1 MNTFFTANRFT
12 FDTTV
17 PTIMGILNATPD
29 SFSDGGKFNRVDV
42 ALRHAETMVKAG
54 AKIID
59 IGGESTRPGAKIVNA
74 DEELARIV
82 PIIEAIQREQLDVCL
97 SIDTNKPDVM
107 REVIALDV
115 DIINDVK
122 GFSATGAIDAVANAS
137 VGLCI
142 MHMQGLPE
150 TMQRNPRYDDV
161 LAEVKSFLH
170 TQADKLVTAGVNASR
185 ICIDPGFGFGK
196 TPEQNMLLLKHN
208 RELCEHYP
216 VLFGLSRKSTL
227 GVILGD
233 TDACR
238 ETASVVGALLALQN
252 GASIVRVHDVKA
264 TADAIKVWQNMQ
276 SPELLNKA

>member
-1 MNTFFTANRFT
+1 MTKYFTANKYS
-12 FDTTV
+12 FDTST
-17 PTIMGILNATPD
+17 PTIMGILNMTPD

-42 ALRHAETMVKAG
+42 ALKHAEAMLKAG
-54 AKIID
+54 VDIID
-59 IGGESTRPGAKIVNA
+59 IGGESTRPGAKLVST

-82 PIIEAIQREQLDVCL
+82 PVIEAIQREKLDVCL

-107 REVIALDV
+107 REVIDLDI

-122 GFSATGAIDAVANAS
+122 GFTATDAIDAVANSS

-150 TMQRNPRYDDV
+150 TMQHNPHYDDV
-161 LAEVKSFLH
+161 LGDVKSFLH
-170 TQADKLVTAGVNASR
+170 KQAEKLKHAGVAASR
-185 ICIDPGFGFGK
+185 VCIDPGFGFGK
-196 TPEQNMLLLKHN
+196 TPEQNMLLLKHT

-227 GVILGD
+227 GVTLGD

-264 TADAIKVWQNMQ
+264 TADAIKIWQTAQM
-276 SPELLNKA
+276 PERLR